1 MVDKTRLLVLD
12 PDPASRQANVDLLES
27 AGWSVEAVKTDFAT
41 FCDTLKNDHLR
52 EDRLQGS
59 QSREDRSES
68 FDFTACGLVLID
80 AGDMGSSVDIVLAAL
95 HCKDPHLPILQIVQP
110 GHNARDDEDAADA
123 LLVKPFERRELLSLV
138 RTLARLRETQLAAH
152 ENETWL
158 QLAQDAGGLAVL
170 EVGLSAPGIRCS
182 PKFSEIFQVP
192 ADAGAESIRQRIHPE
207 DLPHVLAD
215 YGSQV
220 KRGEPFERDFRILL
234 SDGSIRWIATRG
246 KLVRDAIGRPERML
260 FLSSDITQRKESE
273 IQNAQLAAIVASSID
288 AIVSIDFDDRV
299 RTWNRGA
306 EQLFGYTAE
315 EVLGGL
321 AAAIVPED
329 RQAERAAF
337 MQRLQAGETIEY
349 HTLRRKKD
357 GELMNVWIRG
367 APVCS
372 PNADLR
378 IGGSLIIRDVTA
390 QHRHEEHVRFL
401 MRELTHRS
409 KNLLAVIQAMARQ
422 TLSHLTTPENFVARF
437 SERLRGLAGSHDLL
451 SSDDWAGAS
460 LVQLIHSQL
469 QHYND
474 LFGRRIFLDGQDVFL
489 RPEAAQNIGIALHE
503 LSTNAAKFG
512 ALLVPEGTVTIKWAF
527 VPDSLGGRRLNLSW
541 EERGGPPVVAPDHK
555 GFGHMV
561 MDRIT
566 GAALGGKS
574 KVQFAQ
580 DGVTWHL
587 DVPATGVI
595 RSKDESDPTP
605 GASAF

>member
-1 MVDKTRLLVLD
+1 MIDKARLLVIA
-12 PDPASRQANVDLLES
+12 PDPASRQANVDLLET

-41 FCDTLKNDHLR
+41 FCNALKNDHVQEDR
-52 EDRLQGS
+52 SQDGHAGDDRLQ
-59 QSREDRSES
+59 S
-68 FDFTACGLVLID
+68 FDLASCDVVLID
-80 AGDMGSSVDIVLAAL
+80 AGDTGNGVDTVLAAL
-95 HCKDPHLPILQIVQP
+95 HCKDPHLPILQIVQR
-110 GHNARDDEDAADA
+110 GHDAGNGADA
-123 LLVKPFERRELLSLV
+123 LLVRPFEERELRSLV
-138 RTLARLRETQLAAH
+138 RTLVLLRETQLAAH

-170 EVGLSAPGIRCS
+170 EVSLSASRVRWS

-192 ADAGAESIRQRIHPE
+192 PDANAQSIQHRIHPE

-215 YGSQV
+215 YETHV
-220 KRGEPFERDFRILL
+220 KRGDPFERDFRIILP
-234 SDGSIRWIATRG
+234 DGSIRWIAARG
-246 KLVRDAIGRPERML
+246 KLVRDALGRPERML

-306 EQLFGYTAE
+306 EQLFGYTAD
-315 EVLGGL
+315 EVIGGS
-321 AAAIVPED
+321 ASIFVPED
-329 RQAERAAF
+329 RHAERAAF

-349 HTLRRKKD
+349 HTLRRRKD
-357 GELMNVWIRG
+357 GELLNVWIRG
-367 APVCS
+367 APVCGT
-372 PNADLR
+372 NADLR

-469 QHYND
+469 QHYSD

-512 ALLVPEGTVTIKWAF
+512 ALLGPEGTVTIKWAF
-527 VPDSLGGRRLNLSW
+527 VPDNQGGRRLNLSW

-574 KVQFAQ
+574 KVHFAH
-580 DGVTWHL
+580 DGVNWSL

-595 RSKDESDPTP
+595 RGKDESDPMP
-605 GASAF
+605 GTRVF